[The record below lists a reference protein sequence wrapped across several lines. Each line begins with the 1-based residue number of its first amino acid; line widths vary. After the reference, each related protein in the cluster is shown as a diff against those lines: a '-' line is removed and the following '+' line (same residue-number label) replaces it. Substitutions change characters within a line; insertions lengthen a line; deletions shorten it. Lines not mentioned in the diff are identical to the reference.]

1 MTATSAEVLK
11 NMIDNIER
19 KLDEHTEVHSEI
31 KDLIKTVITKIEYT
45 NGKVGE
51 LVKWRERL
59 TGMATIITLF
69 MVPIMGWALYQVV
82 TIDEKIETSLENSF
96 TIEPYVETQK

>member
-1 MTATSAEVLK
+1 MTAPSAEVLK

-31 KDLIKTVITKIEYT
+31 KDLIKTAIIKIEYT

-59 TGMATIITLF
+59 TGMATVATMIV
-69 MVPIMGWALYQVV
+69 VPIMGWALYQVV
-82 TIDEKIETSLENSF
+82 TIDDKIETSLEDTF
-96 TIEPYVETQK
+96 TIEPYVKSNK